1 MYRMTVYNKD
11 LRFAGRIE
19 NWNLGWLL
27 DMGKKLQ
34 KDYGAFY
41 RLEFD
46 VKKEGE
52 TNDCGRERN
61 VHQGAV

>member
-1 MYRMTVYNKD
+1 MYALTVWNKD

-19 NWNLGWLL
+19 NRNLGWLL

-34 KDYGAFY
+34 KDFGAFY

-46 VKKEGE
+46 TKEV
-52 TNDCGRERN
+52 DIC
-61 VHQGAV
+61 APKC